1 MTKKSKNIIEVSM
14 GEGEVALHP
23 YILTSAGLGS
33 CVVAALYDTRR
44 RIGGMAHIMTPKYSG
59 STNNGG
65 YAYADTAIKKLLRE
79 MQCKGAKLP
88 DIVAKVAGGA
98 KMFSYDDG
106 SESIGEQILAGVR
119 THLREK
125 GIQVTGVDT
134 GGSRGRSVVFH
145 LDTGRVVVKTLGRED
160 KVI

>member
-1 MTKKSKNIIEVSM
+1 M
-14 GEGEVALHP
+14 GEGEVASHP
-23 YILTSAGLGS
+23 CILTSRGLGS

-44 RIGGMAHIMTPKYSG
+44 RIGGMAHIMTPKYLG
-59 STNNGG
+59 SSNNGG

-79 MQCKGAKLP
+79 MRCKGAKLP

-106 SESIGEQILAGVR
+106 GESIGEQIVAGVR
-119 THLREK
+119 AHLREK

-145 LDTGRVVVKTLGRED
+145 LDTGKVVVKTLEKGA

>member
-14 GEGEVALHP
+14 GEGEVASHP
-23 YILTSAGLGS
+23 CILTSRGLGS
-33 CVVAALYDTRR
+33 CVAAALYDTKC
-44 RIGGMAHIMTPKYSG
+44 RIGGMAHIMIPEHSG
-59 STNNGG
+59 SSSNGR
-65 YAYADTAIKKLLRE
+65 YAYADTAVEKLLGE

-106 SESIGEQILAGVR
+106 GESIGEQVAAGVR
-119 THLREK
+119 THLRK
-125 GIQVTGVDT
+125 NGIQVIGEDT
-134 GGSRGRSVVFH
+134 GGSRGRSVEFY
-145 LDTGRVVVKTLGRED
+145 LDTGKVVVKTLEKGD